1 MDGDKIRRDFE
12 EFLDKHPETV
22 FEKHGRRLFASSN
35 LSAFCFEYDYP
46 INHARKELKR
56 LGAIS
61 NYVVSVRDPETKT
74 TVACYALDGE
84 SNVPENE
91 LVEEAKQI
99 IEHAP
104 KIVWETRIWIR
115 KQHLLPL
122 CKKYS
127 ISYYRLIMILRRH
140 GLVTG
145 TRTIYD
151 KETCTLVNSAEVL
164 CGDWEKQTV
173 ERVRELLKGK
183 LLEGRFVTQDS
194 LSDLARNINMD
205 HRDLVSLL
213 KKNGLIGD
221 RMTVFVVK
229 GT

>member
-1 MDGDKIRRDFE
+1 MDGDKIRKDFE
-12 EFLDKHPETV
+12 EFLSKHPETV
-22 FEKHGRRLFASSN
+22 IEKHGRRLFASSN

-46 INHARKELKR
+46 ISHARKELKR

-74 TVACYALDGE
+74 TVACYVLDGGG
-84 SNVPENE
+84 NVPEDE

-104 KIVWETRIWIR
+104 KIVWETCIWIR

-145 TRTIYD
+145 TKTIYD
-151 KETCTLVNSAEVL
+151 KETCTLVNSVEVL
-164 CGDWEKQTV
+164 CSDWERRTV
-173 ERVRELLKGK
+173 ERARELLGEK

-194 LSDLARNINMD
+194 LLDLARDMNMD

-221 RMTVFVVK
+221 RTAIFMVK
-229 GT
+229 GI